1 MHWYQLTDWLTFKL
15 IVCCRNEATQR
26 LHCTWKCT
34 SLTVGWVSPMA
45 TLSTANRWA
54 PGTNWS
60 SLAKCG
66 TVLRYNT
73 AETHACMLAHMHAHT
88 HAQTY
93 IHMHRHTH
101 TFTHTHTCTDI
112 HMHRHTHT
120 HSRTHTCTHTDTTL
134 DTNTCMHACT
144 HTHAQ
149 TYTHACVHTCTHTHT
164 CTHVHTHTHT
174 HTHTGVLSATNRK
187 RTGEHLGESKC
198 GEIQTQ
204 QLATCWSLCL
214 LLVFSQQQEK
224 MDIQEHIC
232 WLGKIK

>member
-73 AETHACMLAHMHAHT
+73 AETYACMLAHMHAHT

-101 TFTHTHTCTDI
+101 TFTHT

-144 HTHAQ
+144 HTHM
-149 TYTHACVHTCTHTHT
+149 HRHTHMHAR
-164 CTHVHTHTHT
+164 THVHTHTHAHT
-174 HTHTGVLSATNRK
+174 HTHTHT
-187 RTGEHLGESKC
+187 
-198 GEIQTQ
+198 
-204 QLATCWSLCL
+204 LASCL
-214 LLVFSQQQEK
+214 LQTGRGLVNTWGNRSVVK
-224 MDIQEHIC
+224 YRPNN
-232 WLGKIK
+232 WLPAGVFVCF